1 MYNRFTMGQNLQ
13 RALGKWCPLGDRLK
27 LNDPMTFLTGAR
39 QVGKTFLARQSGGAY
54 FNWDTPE
61 TKSAYAKDKLFFRG
75 RGKTVIFDEIHKRQD
90 WKRLIKGYYD
100 STERRENFIVTGSG
114 RFDRYQR
121 GGDSLQGR
129 YFSYRLWPLVVDELR
144 GGKKPA
150 LARNWA
156 SWEPGQRRFNDE
168 DLLLLGG
175 FPAPFLSGRKQY
187 INRWNSQYLD
197 RLVREDVRDFSMV
210 KRLDQMEL
218 LARLLPNRVCSPLSY
233 QGLAEDVEV
242 SPVAIK
248 SWLRVFETLYL
259 GFLVKPYHRRIN
271 RAVKREP
278 KWYFENWSMVEDNGG
293 RFENYVAV
301 QLSAA
306 CSSWSEQGMGQFELF
321 YLRDQDRREV
331 DFLITREL
339 KPVVLIEAKS
349 AETGFT
355 PALKYYTRK
364 LKVPGFM
371 VYPVGRNFLSEDGWC
386 VNSGSFFSGMI
397 LQ

>member
-1 MYNRFTMGQNLQ
+1 
-13 RALGKWCPLGDRLK
+13 
-27 LNDPMTFLTGAR
+27 
-39 QVGKTFLARQSGGAY
+39 
-54 FNWDTPE
+54 
-61 TKSAYAKDKLFFRG
+61 
-75 RGKTVIFDEIHKRQD
+75 
-90 WKRLIKGYYD
+90 
-100 STERRENFIVTGSG
+100 
-114 RFDRYQR
+114 
-121 GGDSLQGR
+121 
-129 YFSYRLWPLVVDELR
+129 
-144 GGKKPA
+144 
-150 LARNWA
+150 
-156 SWEPGQRRFNDE
+156 
-168 DLLLLGG
+168 
-175 FPAPFLSGRKQY
+175 
-187 INRWNSQYLD
+187 
-197 RLVREDVRDFSMV
+197 MV